1 MRASKHRTK
10 KYKEKIRGFILPGQV
25 QRKAASVER
34 EVDLERKVEQIVGV
48 DLMRGYYMIFAKEVN
63 KLYGIWKGVNLMTE
77 IAIKE
82 MKWTSRGLDPLILN
96 QIEALFGTFVFRFDE
111 GRFNLCVL
119 GG

>member
-1 MRASKHRTK
+1 MRGSKHRTK
-10 KYKEKIRGFILPGQV
+10 KYADKIRGFVLSGQV
-25 QRKAASVER
+25 DRKKASVKR

-63 KLYGIWKGVNLMTE
+63 KLYGKFKGPNLITE

-82 MKWTSRGLDPLILN
+82 MKWTTRGLDPLILN
-96 QIEALFGTFVFRFDE
+96 QIEQLFGTFIFRFNE